1 MLILDFDGVICDA
14 LTECALVTW
23 LGVHPPAPSAPVS
36 AYAPAM
42 PRGFLE
48 RFRTIRDYARTLDHF
63 VTAHRPMAAYLTSQ
77 AGFDRLYRSIA
88 DVFVTEFTAQASAAR
103 ARCRDEE
110 PEYWTGLH
118 TLYPGVDGLLRR
130 HAGKVCIV
138 TAKDADSVWRILRHH
153 KVDDTVA
160 EVIGESSRKA
170 DAVRTLA
177 ARYGVSAAECTFID
191 DNLTN
196 AVQVAGTG
204 ARALWATWGYHTPEH
219 EAEAKRAGLPR
230 LRLPD
235 LADLAA

>member
-36 AYAPAM
+36 AYAAAM
-42 PRGFLE
+42 PRGFLD

-77 AGFDRLYRSIA
+77 AAFDRLYRSIA
-88 DVFVTEFTAQASAAR
+88 GVFVADFTAQASAAR

-118 TLYPGVDGLLRR
+118 TLYPGVDTLLRR

-138 TAKDADSVWRILRHH
+138 TAKDEDSVWQILRHH
-153 KVDDTVA
+153 KVDQTVL
-160 EVIGESSRKA
+160 EIVGESSRKA

-177 ARYGVSAAECTFID
+177 ARYAVAADECTFID

-196 AVQVAGTG
+196 AIQVAATG
-204 ARALWATWGYHTPEH
+204 ARTLWATWGYHTPEH
-219 EAEAKRAGLPR
+219 EAEAQRVNLPR

-235 LADLAA
+235 LADLAG

>member
-23 LGVHPPAPSAPVS
+23 LGVHPPSPHSPVS
-36 AYAPAM
+36 AYTPAM

-48 RFRTIRDYARTLDHF
+48 RFRTIRDYARTLQHF
-63 VTAHRPMAAYLTSQ
+63 VTAHRPMAAYLNSQ
-77 AGFDRLYRSIA
+77 AGFDRLYGTIA
-88 DVFVTEFTAQASAAR
+88 DVFVADFTAAASAAR
-103 ARCRDEE
+103 ARCREEE
-110 PEYWTGLH
+110 PGFWSGLH
-118 TLYPGVDGLLRR
+118 TLYPGIDQLLRR

-138 TAKDADSVWRILRHH
+138 TAKDEDSVWRILRHH
-153 KVDDTVA
+153 KVDDTVL
-160 EVIGESSRKA
+160 EIVGESSRKA
-170 DAVRTLA
+170 DAVRKLT
-177 ARYGVSAAECTFID
+177 ARHGVTAAESTFID

-219 EAEAKRAGLPR
+219 EEQADRAGLPR
-230 LRLPD
+230 LRLSE